1 MARVWWFNFARFPT
15 GNPART
21 SDTIA
26 PIIVNKCAPGLKS
39 TSRYR
44 FSAFLFLFSCKID
57 RERERIMERKLK
69 RMENKKRGE
78 NGMRKKRGRDVGAWF
93 QLILPAKDRNQFYSI
108 LFAIVVYISKLYEIM
123 QVISPN
129 RDNRKLFSILNW
141 RKDLICWKNIGW
153 VKIFS
158 SFSLLRILLS
168 QIRNWLKISKSETF
182 LYRWWNKI

>member
-1 MARVWWFNFARFPT
+1 MARVWWFNFARFPA

-158 SFSLLRILLS
+158 SFSPLYFIITDSKLIKNFEKWNVPLS
-168 QIRNWLKISKSETF
+168 LMK
-182 LYRWWNKI
+182 